1 EKGVRAHQNSKLFF
15 TQFFGFRRIAQ
26 KQRLLLFVLYK
37 NVWKMKKTLAKN
49 LQICYAG
56 IWRSRVQESTG
67 MAS

>member
-1 EKGVRAHQNSKLFF
+1 MSEQTLV
-15 TQFFGFRRIAQ
+15 
-26 KQRLLLFVLYK
+26 YEE
-37 NVWKMKKTLAKN
+37 KMKKTLAKN